1 MKQTLFLLL
10 TAFFLMPSSLSA
22 QVSKK
27 DSTLITKYLDS
38 LSVILN
44 KYDTEKPE
52 NKQDPYLYQMT
63 SPTYYNAPL
72 RSALGLDSVSD
83 ARQKA
88 MYDALLNAYLN
99 NPTAFTGTEDSLNA
113 VKNVTGGKV
122 ADAPEIKVEDL
133 VEVGTPVAQTDL
145 IEIQVAK
152 PKFWKHNANIYFQF
166 SQSFISGNWYNGGE
180 SSNTML
186 GGFTLEANFDDQKKV
201 VWDNKAEIKVG
212 FITARGD
219 TLHRYKTNND
229 LFRLTSKFG
238 YKAIKN
244 WYYTLLMELNNQFFP
259 GYKTNNPVMFSNF
272 TAPLKYNASIGMD
285 WKLAKEKKYTFS
297 LAVLPFSYNF
307 IWVAGHKVNPTLF
320 GIKDGRRTLHKF
332 GSKLQLDHTLYF
344 TENFSWKSHFYVF
357 TSYKSTDSLWE
368 NTVDFAMNKYLSAKM
383 YLNLRFD
390 DSGKKSDNHGYLQ
403 IQELLSFGLSYTL

>member
-1 MKQTLFLLL
+1 MKRTNFLLLMALFLL
-10 TAFFLMPSSLSA
+10 PSVALA

-27 DSTLITKYLDS
+27 DSTQIKKYLDS

-44 KYDTEKPE
+44 KYEADTAVYQQ
-52 NKQDPYLYQMT
+52 NPYLYQMT
-63 SPTYYNAPL
+63 TGTYYNAPA
-72 RSALGLDSVSD
+72 RAALGLDSIKDV
-83 ARQKA
+83 RQEA
-88 MYDALLNAYLN
+88 MYNALLNAYLY
-99 NPTAFTGTEDSLNA
+99 NPVAFSGTEDNVSA
-113 VKNVTGGKV
+113 VKDAAAV
-122 ADAPEIKVEDL
+122 AATTAPEIKVEDL
-133 VEVGTPVAQTDL
+133 VEVAAPEAQTDL

-166 SQSFISGNWYNGGE
+166 SQSYISGNWYNGGE

-212 FITARGD
+212 FLTARGD

-259 GYKTNNPVMFSNF
+259 GYKTNNPKMFSNF
-272 TAPLKYNASIGMD
+272 TAPLKYNASVGMD

-297 LAVLPFSYNF
+297 LALLPLSYNF
-307 IWVAGHKVNPTLF
+307 IWVAGHKVDPALF
-320 GIKDGRRTLHKF
+320 GIREGHRTLHKF

-344 TENFSWKSHFYVF
+344 SENFSWKSHFYVF
-357 TSYKSTDSLWE
+357 TSYDNTDSLWE
-368 NTVDFAMNKYLSAKM
+368 NTIDLAMNKYLSAKM

-390 DSGKKSDNHGYLQ
+390 DSAKKSDHHGYLQ
-403 IQELLSFGLSYTL
+403 IQELISFGLSYTL